1 MHHYEIV
8 LKNNNR
14 KLSIRKIIKFTLKI
28 NCCGERVED
37 TGKCPTLSLFL
48 CFVKERKR
56 EREMYVEHKFISC
69 KIFIN

>member
-37 TGKCPTLSLFL
+37 TGKCPTLSLFFML
-48 CFVKERKR
+48 CEREKER
-56 EREMYVEHKFISC
+56 EGDVC
-69 KIFIN
+69 